1 MQKLILPFKKQMML
15 CGYKNKNYTNYW
27 GFAHYGVD
35 ISSIQGGAGTDATI
49 YASGE
54 GTVVAACKDN
64 KLGYGLA
71 VLYKDCYNHKTGKSC
86 NLIARYMHMCKL
98 HVTAGQKVK
107 AGDKLATEGK
117 EGTGD
122 YHLHFEFDTDTSWPI
137 NTPQVAGSN
146 FWKRGTDSTVNP
158 SHIFHVGNLQT
169 LADPTYNPAW
179 LNAEDVTIPVLEAE
193 HSSEC
198 FSQAEYT
205 KLHDKYTALLAKH
218 ESLIA
223 KLTNLT
229 EEYNN
234 GI

>member
-1 MQKLILPFKKQMML
+1 MQKLILPFTKQMML
-15 CGYKNKNYTNYW
+15 CGYKNKKYADYW
-27 GFAHYGVD
+27 GYAHFGVD

-54 GTVVAACKDN
+54 GTVVAAGKDS

-71 VLYKDCYNHKTGKSC
+71 VLYKDCYNHHTGKSC
-86 NLIARYMHMCKL
+86 DLIARYMHMCKL

-107 AGDKLATEGK
+107 TGDKLATEGK

-122 YHLHFEFDTDTSWPI
+122 YHLHLEFDTDTSWPI

-146 FWKRGTDSTVNP
+146 FWKKGTDSTVNP
-158 SHIFHVGNLQT
+158 SYIFHVGSMQT

-179 LNAEDVTIPVLEAE
+179 LNAEDVTIPELIT
-193 HSSEC
+193 EC
-198 FSQAEYT
+198 GGECIAQEEY
-205 KLHDKYTALLAKH
+205 KALIDKNTELLFKY
-218 ESLIA
+218 ESLIT

-229 EEYNN
+229 EEFK
-234 GI
+234 